1 MTSAS
6 WYNAVRE
13 TITSNIFAKNV
24 WPESNHED
32 IIKSRTGT
40 FYEATGEE
48 GAFLEYMRPKIYQPN
63 AMNISSLFGFGVL
76 GNWGEP

>member
-48 GAFLEYMRPKIYQPN
+48 GAFLEYMRPKIYTNQMQWTYHPYLDLE
-63 AMNISSLFGFGVL
+63 S
-76 GNWGEP
+76 